1 MVTKHLLPMTQ
12 TTTRSLVEVENVEKR
27 FGTVEAL
34 SGVDLELRENEVL
47 GLVGDNGAG
56 KSTLIKTLVG
66 IHQPDAGEIRFDGEP
81 VSVKGP
87 KHARRLGMGTVYQDL
102 ALVDQLSVAE
112 NLFLGR
118 APVKKIG
125 GVLPVIDT
133 EKMNRDSE
141 RILGER
147 LNIHVDPETPVEY
160 LSGGERQAVAI
171 GRALVTDPEI
181 VLLDE
186 PTSALS
192 KAAVEHVEDL
202 VNQLKETGHSVIL
215 IDHNLEEVISMTD
228 RIAVLFQGRVV
239 DVVDTDDD
247 ITRDDIVSMMVSG
260 HPVEGAEADEAFERA
275 DADST
280 DSSVA

>member
-1 MVTKHLLPMTQ
+1 MT
-12 TTTRSLVEVENVEKR
+12 TETNSPRIEVANVKKR

-34 SGVDLELRENEVL
+34 SDISLTLRDNEIL

-66 IHQPDAGEIRFDGEP
+66 IHQPDEGEIRFDGEP
-81 VSVKGP
+81 VTINGP
-87 KHARRLGMGTVYQDL
+87 KHARRLGVGTVYQDL
-102 ALVDQLSVAE
+102 ALVDELSVAE

-118 APVKKIG
+118 APVRKLG

-133 EKMNRDSE
+133 EHMNREAD

-171 GRALVTDPEI
+171 GRALVTDPNI

-192 KAAVEHVEDL
+192 KAAVDHVERL
-202 VNQLKETGHSVIL
+202 VHQLKDTGHSVIL
-215 IDHNLEEVISMTD
+215 VDHNLEEVLSMAD

-239 DVVDTDDD
+239 DVVDTADV
-247 ITRDDIVSMMVSG
+247 TRDDIVAMMVSG
-260 HPVEGAEADEAFERA
+260 DPVGKSDDAETRPVEGPET
-275 DADST
+275 DST
-280 DSSVA
+280 SSSTV